1 MVKQCQYCGRYF
13 VPDRR
18 VGSRQK
24 ACGRAECKQKRKKQA
39 QQEWANKNPGYYKG
53 DYWRIKQWRQQKRE
67 LHARLKDKTSPV
79 IQDKIPPAKPYQQL
93 ILLIPED
100 KGVMIQDEIRL
111 RRVGGYT
118 FAADG

>member
-18 VGSRQK
+18 VGSRQR
-24 ACGRAECKQKRKKQA
+24 ACDRLECKQKRKKQE
-39 QQEWANKNPGYYKG
+39 QQEWIKKNPGYYKG
-53 DYWRIKQWRQQKRE
+53 DYWRIKQWRQQKR
-67 LHARLKDKTSPV
+67 HFQAGLKDKTSEM
-79 IQDKIPPAKPYQQL
+79 IQDKIPPAKPYRQL

-100 KGVMIQDEIRL
+100 KGGMIQDEIRL